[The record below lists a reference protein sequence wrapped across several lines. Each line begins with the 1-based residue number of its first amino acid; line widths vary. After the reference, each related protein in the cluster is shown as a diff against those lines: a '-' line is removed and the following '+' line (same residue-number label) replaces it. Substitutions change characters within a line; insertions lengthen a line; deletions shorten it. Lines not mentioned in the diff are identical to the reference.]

1 MSGDGLTDAT
11 RRLVYLLAALYALA
25 VLTAAAFGEIDT
37 AGEAAAWIGVLGGGA
52 ALMVLGQRF
61 ARPGWHRAT
70 LVSLGAILG
79 GLALVWTIV
88 VPIAAAVVVTCA
100 VTLARRGEPTPA

>member
-1 MSGDGLTDAT
+1 MGGEGLAEAT
-11 RRLVYLLAALYALA
+11 RRLVYLLAALYVLA

-52 ALMVLGQRF
+52 TLLVLGQRF
-61 ARPGWHRAT
+61 APPGWRRAAV
-70 LVSLGAILG
+70 VSLGAMLG
-79 GLALVWTIV
+79 GLALVWTII

-100 VTLARRGEPTPA
+100 VTVARRGEPSPA